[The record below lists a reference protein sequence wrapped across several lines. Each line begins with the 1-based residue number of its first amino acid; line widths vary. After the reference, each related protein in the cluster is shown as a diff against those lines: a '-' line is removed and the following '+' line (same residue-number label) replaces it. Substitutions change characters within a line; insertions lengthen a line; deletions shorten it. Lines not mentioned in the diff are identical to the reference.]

1 MGNKKLV
8 QLFLIICVL
17 LCLIL
22 PLSTVL
28 KFIGGVVIIF
38 FLAAF
43 VLRLADKERQKF
55 NKSVD
60 NFDWE
65 SAKQCLLNLLE
76 SKISDSDR
84 INLLTEL
91 SYVEPENIQLHLDM
105 LDKYKDCYSINH
117 YKILQSHLLCKL
129 NDFEQARI
137 LYEELKSCRLK
148 PFEKFMMSHLELR
161 FMLAEKRTE
170 EECLL
175 FCDDRLKKDR
185 YGYYFALSCVYKEFD
200 KIDECIDA
208 LEQCVKYA
216 PAKVVKNRV
225 ICDLNKYKNDNG
237 RK

>member
-1 MGNKKLV
+1 METKKLV

-17 LCLIL
+17 LWLIL

-28 KFIGGVVIIF
+28 KFVGGVVIIL
-38 FLAAF
+38 FLVAF
-43 VLRLADKERQKF
+43 VLALADKERQKF
-55 NKSVD
+55 NKAVD

-76 SKISDSDR
+76 RKISDSDR

-105 LDKYKDCYSINH
+105 LDKYKECYSINH

-148 PFEKFMMSHLELR
+148 PLEKFMMSHLELR

-185 YGYYFALSCVYKEFD
+185 YSYYSALSSVYKEFD

-208 LEQCVKYA
+208 LEQCAKYA
-216 PAKVVKNRV
+216 PAKVLKTRA
-225 ICDLNKYKNDNG
+225 ICDLNKYKNDRG